1 MQRMRRATVAALAIL
16 LLSGLSQA
24 RTLDQVPPYIQKEGG
39 FVTYPAKAVG
49 YLGMAVGAV
58 VALPAVVIAAPLGWA
73 AGDPLG
79 YAVLPVS
86 VMATGVG
93 EAGYHVGGAI
103 PWALKKGFYDAPMAG
118 IARVRG
124 IAPSG
129 MVADLEPPPP
139 DLTDL
144 QYLASTPPDAR
155 VPATDDRRVSVALPP
170 PPEATSLML
179 LKRKVSPFKPPPGSV
194 PPAASARTHVP
205 APAGAAP
212 VAPSVRP
219 APAPVPAAKAVLPA
233 PVTAASVAAEAVVAP
248 APPVSRRVAEPAP
261 PAEPVVE
268 SEESSE
274 RPSIRKKTKFSERFR
289 F

>member
-1 MQRMRRATVAALAIL
+1 MRRATVAALAIL

-24 RTLDQVPPYIQKEGG
+24 RTLDQVPSYLQKEGG
-39 FVTYPAKAVG
+39 FVTHPARAFGYFGMVVG
-49 YLGMAVGAV
+49 TV
-58 VALPAVVIAAPLGWA
+58 VALPAAAIAAPVGWA

-79 YAVLPVS
+79 YAMVPVS
-86 VMATGVG
+86 VLATGAG

-124 IAPSG
+124 TAPSG
-129 MVADLEPPPP
+129 MVADLEPPAP

-155 VPATDDRRVSVALPP
+155 VPAADDRRVSVALPP

-194 PPAASARTHVP
+194 PSPASAKVHVP
-205 APAGAAP
+205 APTGPASATPTVRP
-212 VAPSVRP
+212 VPVP
-219 APAPVPAAKAVLPA
+219 APAQAILPA
-233 PVTAASVAAEAVVAP
+233 PVTAAAP
-248 APPVSRRVAEPAP
+248 AAAATAAPVVPRIGSGAERAS
-261 PAEPVVE
+261 PAESAVD
-268 SEESSE
+268 SEEQPE
-274 RPSIRKKTKFSERFR
+274 RPSLRKKKPRFSERFR

>member
-24 RTLDQVPPYIQKEGG
+24 RTLDQVPSYLQKEGG
-39 FVTYPAKAVG
+39 FVTHPARAFG
-49 YLGMAVGAV
+49 YLGMAVGTV
-58 VALPAVVIAAPLGWA
+58 VALPAVAIAAPVGWA

-79 YAVLPVS
+79 YAMVPVS
-86 VMATGVG
+86 VLATGAG

-129 MVADLEPPPP
+129 MVADLEPPAP

-194 PPAASARTHVP
+194 PAPASARVHVP
-205 APAGAAP
+205 AAAGATP
-212 VAPSVRP
+212 VAPAVRP
-219 APAPVPAAKAVLPA
+219 APAAQVVRPA
-233 PVTAASVAAEAVVAP
+233 PVTAAAAP
-248 APPVSRRVAEPAP
+248 ALEAPASPEPKISKRAAEPAKSV
-261 PAEPVVE
+261 EPVVE
-268 SEESSE
+268 GEESYE
-274 RPSIRKKTKFSERFR
+274 RPSLRKKKPRFSERFR